1 MVERAPDYELTPG
14 ALLRRSRQRYG
25 WSVEDVADEL
35 KLLPYVVEAIEQDN
49 YSQMAGWTY
58 AVGYLRGYAK
68 LVGVNIESAIAEH
81 GSLLPQ
87 KEDGPGTLT
96 FRTGAR
102 VAIPISLTWVVAAVV
117 VIVGIGGI
125 SATYW
130 KRANDSDRVV
140 LESVTPEE
148 KRTSAQILP
157 EVPLGKTSAAES
169 GELVAVSNG
178 TYPRSI
184 EQDSSNDQIPVV
196 TLEPTK
202 LGPEDDSNKQSAFN
216 LNAEDS
222 ATAEVVVRPLT
233 LADMDTRIIG
243 SLPGVVVDDDA
254 ASAITLEDDRTASQS
269 KIGTDT
275 EQVAGEMGARDL
287 VLFFDQGS
295 WADIRDSRNQQ
306 LLRESVR
313 AGATVRLKGDPPF
326 TVFVGN
332 ARGVR
337 YLYRGEE
344 NTAPAFGEGL
354 FGRFQVG
361 VGVSE

>member
-1 MVERAPDYELTPG
+1 MIMAERTPDYELTPG

-49 YSQMAGWTY
+49 YTQMAGWTY

-81 GSLLPQ
+81 ASLLPQ

-96 FRTGAR
+96 YRTGAK
-102 VAIPISLTWVVAAVV
+102 VAVPISLSWVMAAVV
-117 VIVGIGGI
+117 VIVVVGGI
-125 SATYW
+125 SATYL
-130 KRANDSDRVV
+130 KRANDADRVV

-148 KRTSAQILP
+148 RTPARTLP
-157 EVPLGKTSAAES
+157 EISSNTPVAAES
-169 GELVAVSNG
+169 AALAPVSIGVEPDGVEQSPNANSILAVTSESKELEV
-178 TYPRSI
+178 
-184 EQDSSNDQIPVV
+184 
-196 TLEPTK
+196 
-202 LGPEDDSNKQSAFN
+202 EDDTVESTVVETD
-216 LNAEDS
+216 AENS
-222 ATAEVVVRPLT
+222 TMAEMVIRPLT

-243 SLPGVVVDDDA
+243 SLPGTAVDDVAATTTPPEEVKTSSKSQIGDDA
-254 ASAITLEDDRTASQS
+254 AQIPGD
-269 KIGTDT
+269 TDP
-275 EQVAGEMGARDL
+275 RRL

-295 WADIRDSRNQQ
+295 WVDIRDARSRQ

-313 AGATVRLKGDPPF
+313 AGTTVRLEGDPPF

-337 YLYRGEE
+337 YLYRDEE
-344 NTAPAFGEGL
+344 KTAPAFGEGL

-361 VGVSE
+361 VSE

>member
-1 MVERAPDYELTPG
+1 MIMAERTPDYELTPG

-49 YSQMAGWTY
+49 YTQMAGWTY

-81 GSLLPQ
+81 VSLLPQ

-96 FRTGAR
+96 YRTGAK
-102 VAIPISLTWVVAAVV
+102 VAVPISLSWVMTAVV
-117 VIVGIGGI
+117 VIVVVGGI
-125 SATYW
+125 SATYL
-130 KRANDSDRVV
+130 KRANDADRVV
-140 LESVTPEE
+140 LESVIPAERTPP
-148 KRTSAQILP
+148 RTLP
-157 EVPLGKTSAAES
+157 EISSDTPAAAES
-169 GELVAVSNG
+169 AALAPVSIGVEPDAVEQGPNANVILAVTSEPKELGVEDG
-178 TYPRSI
+178 T
-184 EQDSSNDQIPVV
+184 V
-196 TLEPTK
+196 EPTVV
-202 LGPEDDSNKQSAFN
+202 ETDAENSAM
-216 LNAEDS
+216 AEM
-222 ATAEVVVRPLT
+222 VIRPLT

-243 SLPGVVVDDDA
+243 SLPGTAVDDVVA
-254 ASAITLEDDRTASQS
+254 TTTPTEEVKTSSKSQIGDDPAQ
-269 KIGTDT
+269 IPGDT
-275 EQVAGEMGARDL
+275 GPRHL

-295 WADIRDSRNQQ
+295 WVDIRDARSRQ

-313 AGATVRLKGDPPF
+313 AGTTVRLEGDPPF

-337 YLYRGEE
+337 YLYRDEE
-344 NTAPAFGEGL
+344 KTAPAFGEGL

-361 VGVSE
+361 VSE

>member
-1 MVERAPDYELTPG
+1 MIMAERTPDYELTPG

-49 YSQMAGWTY
+49 YTQMAGWTY

-81 GSLLPQ
+81 ASLLPQ

-96 FRTGAR
+96 YRTGAK
-102 VAIPISLTWVVAAVV
+102 VAVPISLSWVLTAVV
-117 VIVGIGGI
+117 VIVVVGGI
-125 SATYW
+125 SATYL

-140 LESVTPEE
+140 LESVIPEE
-148 KRTSAQILP
+148 QIPARTLP
-157 EVPLGKTSAAES
+157 EISPDTLVAEESAALAPDSTGVEPDGVEQS
-169 GELVAVSNG
+169 PNANSILAVTSEPKELEVEDDTV
-178 TYPRSI
+178 
-184 EQDSSNDQIPVV
+184 
-196 TLEPTK
+196 EPTVI
-202 LGPEDDSNKQSAFN
+202 ENDSENSAM
-216 LNAEDS
+216 AEM
-222 ATAEVVVRPLT
+222 VIRPLT

-243 SLPGVVVDDDA
+243 SLPGTAVDDVA
-254 ASAITLEDDRTASQS
+254 ATITTPDEVKASPKSQIGGYVAQIPGDDDPR
-269 KIGTDT
+269 
-275 EQVAGEMGARDL
+275 RL

-295 WADIRDSRNQQ
+295 WVDVRDARSRQ

-313 AGATVRLKGDPPF
+313 AGTTVRLEGDPPF

-337 YLYRGEE
+337 YLYRDEE
-344 NTAPAFGEGL
+344 KTAPAFGEGL

-361 VGVSE
+361 VSE

>member
-1 MVERAPDYELTPG
+1 MAERTPDYELTPG

-49 YSQMAGWTY
+49 YTQMAGWTY

-81 GSLLPQ
+81 ASLLPQ

-96 FRTGAR
+96 YRTGAK
-102 VAIPISLTWVVAAVV
+102 VAVPISLSWVMTAVV
-117 VIVGIGGI
+117 VIVVVGGI

-130 KRANDSDRVV
+130 KRSNDADRVV

-148 KRTSAQILP
+148 RTPARTLP
-157 EVPLGKTSAAES
+157 EVSSDTPVAVESAALAPVSIGVEPDAVEPNPNANS
-169 GELVAVSNG
+169 IPAVTSEPKDFKIEDGTGEPAVIETDAENVAM
-178 TYPRSI
+178 
-184 EQDSSNDQIPVV
+184 
-196 TLEPTK
+196 
-202 LGPEDDSNKQSAFN
+202 
-216 LNAEDS
+216 AEM
-222 ATAEVVVRPLT
+222 VIRPLT
-233 LADMDTRIIG
+233 LTDMDTRIIG
-243 SLPGVVVDDDA
+243 SLPGIAVDNMA
-254 ASAITLEDDRTASQS
+254 ATTTPSEEEKTSPKSQIEDDVVQNPED
-269 KIGTDT
+269 TDP
-275 EQVAGEMGARDL
+275 RRL

-295 WADIRDSRNQQ
+295 WADIRDSRNRQ

-313 AGATVRLKGDPPF
+313 AGTTVRLEGDPPF

-337 YLYRGEE
+337 YFYRGDEK
-344 NTAPAFGEGL
+344 TAPAFGEGL
-354 FGRFQVG
+354 FGRFQL
-361 VGVSE
+361 GVSE

>member
-1 MVERAPDYELTPG
+1 MAERTPDYELTPG

-81 GSLLPQ
+81 ASLLPE

-96 FRTGAR
+96 HRTGAK
-102 VAIPISLTWVVAAVV
+102 VAIPISLSWVMTVVV
-117 VIVGIGGI
+117 VIVVVGGI

-130 KRANDSDRVV
+130 KRENDADRVV
-140 LESVTPEE
+140 LKSVTPEDRAPV
-148 KRTSAQILP
+148 RTLPKISSETHVAVELP
-157 EVPLGKTSAAES
+157 ELA
-169 GELVAVSNG
+169 AVSIG
-178 TYPRSI
+178 VESSSS
-184 EQDSSNDQIPVV
+184 EQDSTANQTPAV
-196 TLEPTK
+196 TSEPTQ
-202 LGPEDDSNKQSAFN
+202 LVMGEDGAKRNRFETAVESA
-216 LNAEDS
+216 AM
-222 ATAEVVVRPLT
+222 AEVVVRPLT
-233 LADMDTRIIG
+233 LTDMDTRIIG
-243 SLPGVVVDDDA
+243 SLPGTAVDDVLA
-254 ASAITLEDDRTASQS
+254 PTIPLEKVKTSSQNRL
-269 KIGTDT
+269 GTDST
-275 EQVAGEMGARDL
+275 QASGGSGPRDL

-295 WADIRDSRNQQ
+295 WADIRDARSRQ

-313 AGATVRLKGDPPF
+313 AGTTVRLEGDPPF

-344 NTAPAFGEGL
+344 KTTPVFGEGL

-361 VGVSE
+361 VSE

>member
-1 MVERAPDYELTPG
+1 MIMAERTPDYELTPG

-81 GSLLPQ
+81 ASLLPQ

-96 FRTGAR
+96 YRTGTK
-102 VAIPISLTWVVAAVV
+102 VAIPISLSWVMTAVV
-117 VIVGIGGI
+117 VIVVVGGI

-130 KRANDSDRVV
+130 KRANDADRVA
-140 LESVTPEE
+140 LELVIPEE
-148 KRTSAQILP
+148 RTPVRTLPETSSGTPVAVESAEIAAVSIGVEPSSVEQGSAANQIPAVTSEPTQLGVEDDAAKRTAF
-157 EVPLGKTSAAES
+157 EADAES
-169 GELVAVSNG
+169 
-178 TYPRSI
+178 
-184 EQDSSNDQIPVV
+184 
-196 TLEPTK
+196 
-202 LGPEDDSNKQSAFN
+202 
-216 LNAEDS
+216 S

-233 LADMDTRIIG
+233 LTDMDTRIIG
-243 SLPGVVVDDDA
+243 SLPGTAVDDVVASTVPPEQVKTSSQRELGTDA
-254 ASAITLEDDRTASQS
+254 AQVSG
-269 KIGTDT
+269 GT
-275 EQVAGEMGARDL
+275 GPRDL

-295 WADIRDSRNQQ
+295 WADIRDARSRQ

-313 AGATVRLKGDPPF
+313 AGTTVRLEGDPPF

-344 NTAPAFGEGL
+344 KTAPAFGEGL

-361 VGVSE
+361 VSE

>member
-1 MVERAPDYELTPG
+1 MIMAERTPDYELTPG

-49 YSQMAGWTY
+49 YTQMAGWTY

-81 GSLLPQ
+81 ASLLPQ

-96 FRTGAR
+96 YRTGAK
-102 VAIPISLTWVVAAVV
+102 VAVPISLSWVMTAVV
-117 VIVGIGGI
+117 VIVVVGGI
-125 SATYW
+125 SVTYL
-130 KRANDSDRVV
+130 KRANDADRVV
-140 LESVTPEE
+140 LESVAPEE
-148 KRTSAQILP
+148 RTPARTLP
-157 EVPLGKTSAAES
+157 EISSTTPVAVESAALAPVSIGVEPDGVEQS
-169 GELVAVSNG
+169 PNANSILAVTSEPKELEVEDDTV
-178 TYPRSI
+178 
-184 EQDSSNDQIPVV
+184 
-196 TLEPTK
+196 EPTVV
-202 LGPEDDSNKQSAFN
+202 ETDAENSAM
-216 LNAEDS
+216 AEM
-222 ATAEVVVRPLT
+222 VIRPLT

-243 SLPGVVVDDDA
+243 SLPGTAVDDTGAATTPPEEVKTSSKSQIGDDA
-254 ASAITLEDDRTASQS
+254 AQFPGD
-269 KIGTDT
+269 TDP
-275 EQVAGEMGARDL
+275 RHL

-295 WADIRDSRNQQ
+295 WADIRDSRSRQ

-313 AGATVRLKGDPPF
+313 AGTTVRLEGDPPF

-337 YLYRGEE
+337 YLYRDEE
-344 NTAPAFGEGL
+344 KTAPAFGEGL
-354 FGRFQVG
+354 FGRCQ